1 VLFILPKKVMK
12 LRIAGLISNETK
24 RQLSQIK
31 SPKNV
36 KQQKSKPKSK
46 PKPKP
51 KNEEKIN
58 WHDMMDSNKRGLRRG
73 KGGAWK

>member
-1 VLFILPKKVMK
+1 VLFILPKKVIK

-36 KQQKSKPKSK
+36 KKQKSKPKSK
-46 PKPKP
+46 SKPK
-51 KNEEKIN
+51 KEEKIN

>member
-1 VLFILPKKVMK
+1 MTLKIAELLPNEAKRQLGQIQSPKKV
-12 LRIAGLISNETK
+12 
-24 RQLSQIK
+24 
-31 SPKNV
+31 
-36 KQQKSKPKSK
+36 KQ

-51 KNEEKIN
+51 ILKPKKEEKAN